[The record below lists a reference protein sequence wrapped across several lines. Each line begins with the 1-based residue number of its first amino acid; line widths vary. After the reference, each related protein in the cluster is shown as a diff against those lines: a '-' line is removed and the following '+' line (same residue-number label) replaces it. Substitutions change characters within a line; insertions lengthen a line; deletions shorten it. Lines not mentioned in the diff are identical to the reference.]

1 MRTTLISKGLPMLVS
16 SLLVLGFLVSCGA
29 PQEEQVISSEQVA
42 ADEQS
47 IQAAEVPTSTPT
59 PENTPTSIPTS
70 TPLPSATPTQPPTP
84 TPTPVP
90 VGGGGLIAFSSTR
103 LGSRYE
109 NPAYDVVLLDPNTG
123 ELNWLTNGED
133 AVNSS
138 PAWSPDGE
146 NLVFTKND
154 LLYTMGTHGQ
164 AEAKVESP
172 FGSSVYH
179 PSWSQEDDYLVSY
192 SAPGK
197 YPQLW
202 QAQAQ
207 DLEWEVSTPEISFQ
221 FNSVWSPDG
230 STYAFSGSPGVIYS
244 QWFEFFFGGFRLTAY
259 DIPPRD
265 IYLVDAG
272 TGEMTQLTTDSED
285 DYDPAWSPD
294 GQKLAYVSVV
304 GGSNPEIFVIDRD
317 GSNKTR
323 LTTSSSDDIH
333 PTWSPDGSKIVFAS
347 NMPGNFEI
355 YIIDASGGDPIRMTN
370 SLMDDFEPVWS
381 PYLADPVL
389 NENGSSLEDFSPEP
403 RPMSNSVIAL
413 EEGGLLTKH
422 EGRKIELEDFDEEW
436 AQINWYQWLRTGYSP
451 TDFVI
456 RTDASWESASDK
468 ANWFSSG
475 CGFVFREKDADNHYV
490 IYLSM
495 DGIVELT
502 RVKNGNQ
509 TVVGR
514 SKSRYPVEKPADSA
528 NLMLAVQG
536 DEIMFFVDG
545 YLMLHQRDTA
555 LDSGNL
561 ALTLM
566 SGTNKDFGTRCTMEN
581 IELWELR
588 R

>member
-1 MRTTLISKGLPMLVS
+1 MHTKLVSKGLPMWVS
-16 SLLVLGFLVSCGA
+16 SLIVLGFLVSCGA
-29 PQEEQVISSEQVA
+29 PQEAQDTM
-42 ADEQS
+42 ADQMTANEN
-47 IQAAEVPTSTPT
+47 INKTAEVPTYTPT

-70 TPLPSATPTQPPTP
+70 TPLPSATPTSPPTATP
-84 TPTPVP
+84 TPTP
-90 VGGGGLIAFSSTR
+90 VGGGGLIAFTSTR
-103 LGSRYE
+103 LGSSYE

-123 ELNWLTNGED
+123 EMIWLTKSED
-133 AVNSS
+133 TVNSS

-146 NLVFTKND
+146 NLVFTKDD
-154 LLYTMGTHGQ
+154 LLYTINTHGQ
-164 AEAKVESP
+164 NETKMESP

-179 PSWSQEDDYLVSY
+179 PSWSQGDNFLVSY

-207 DLEWEVSTPEISFQ
+207 ELDWEISTPDVSFQ

-244 QWFEFFFGGFRLTAY
+244 EWFEFFFGGFRLTSY

-265 IYLVDAG
+265 IFLVDAE
-272 TGEMTQLTTDSED
+272 TGEMTQLTTDPED

-294 GQKLAYVSVV
+294 GQKLAYVSII
-304 GGSNPEIFVIDRD
+304 GGNNPEIFVINRD
-317 GSNKTR
+317 GSDKTR
-323 LTTSSSDDIH
+323 LTMTTSDDIH
-333 PTWSPDGSKIVFAS
+333 PTWSPDGSKIAFAS
-347 NMPGNFEI
+347 NMTGNFEI
-355 YIIDASGGDPIRMTN
+355 YIMDASGGDPIRMTN

-381 PYLADPVL
+381 PYLADQTL
-389 NENGSSLEDFSPEP
+389 SEYGGSLEDFTPEP
-403 RPMSNSVIAL
+403 RPISSAVSAL

-422 EGRKIELEDFDEEW
+422 EGRKIELDDFSAEW

-451 TDFVI
+451 SDFVI
-456 RTDASWESASDK
+456 RADASWESASDK
-468 ANWFSSG
+468 ANWFNSG
-475 CGFVFREKDADNHYV
+475 CGFVFRENEVDNHYL
-490 IYLSM
+490 ILLDM
-495 DGIVELT
+495 DGNVELT
-502 RVKNGNQ
+502 RVKNRNQ
-509 TVVGR
+509 AVVGR

-528 NLMLAVQG
+528 NLMLAVEG

-588 R
+588 Q